1 MLDVCWILLTGMIRY
16 DILRRLESFWLDL
29 LDLFASLS
37 AGRIAA
43 DVVRDTESS
52 ESAHWRVLRMQSGAK
67 VNETKRDKLGQVRTS
82 EDKLGQVAV
91 EGEHQPG
98 TTTMGFEEGGTTTRA
113 QPLMNHSLK
122 FEICWKHKV
131 CNATRTA
138 AGWAE
143 ASHKAG
149 GGPCQGQLKAS
160 RCVAQWHTVTHTR
173 WHAHGPGTAS
183 YSWAL

>member
-1 MLDVCWILLTGMIRY
+1 
-16 DILRRLESFWLDL
+16 
-29 LDLFASLS
+29 
-37 AGRIAA
+37 
-43 DVVRDTESS
+43 
-52 ESAHWRVLRMQSGAK
+52 MQSGAK

-91 EGEHQPG
+91 EGEHQLG

-138 AGWAE
+138 AG
-143 ASHKAG
+143 
-149 GGPCQGQLKAS
+149 
-160 RCVAQWHTVTHTR
+160 
-173 WHAHGPGTAS
+173 
-183 YSWAL
+183 